1 MAETVVYVSK
11 TGFAER
17 YARMLAERLGTR
29 ALPLDEAVKSLGKG
43 GDVVIAAVPAAT
55 GGVFNFLLIFAR
67 ESVKY
72 I

>member
-1 MAETVVYVSK
+1 MSK

-43 GDVVIAAVPAAT
+43 GVLNLV
-55 GGVFNFLLIFAR
+55 LIFAR

>member
-11 TGFAER
+11 TGFTER

-43 GDVVIAAVPAAT
+43 G
-55 GGVFNFLLIFAR
+55 VFNFLLIFAR